1 MPSFSTLSRIIC
13 LVALHKLLTGCATTS
28 DVPKLITTK
37 PAEEISV
44 ARVQE
49 NPRTYIGKQVR
60 WGGAIIG
67 VENFKQHTLIELLSR
82 KLSTNGK
89 PTYRGSS
96 EGRFMVTVKG
106 FIDPEE
112 YPKERLM
119 TVTGMISKVI
129 EKKVGDY
136 PYVYPMVEAEAY
148 YLWSEKLGDP
158 YPYHY
163 RPFYYDPW
171 YAPWPYSR
179 YRYPFYY

>member
-1 MPSFSTLSRIIC
+1 MRSFNTLRRIIC
-13 LVALHKLLTGCATTS
+13 LATLILFLTGCATMG
-28 DVPKLITTK
+28 DVPKLIETK

-44 ARVQE
+44 TWVQE
-49 NPRTYIGKQVR
+49 NPQTYIGKQVR

-67 VENFKQHTLIELLSR
+67 VKNFKQHTVVELFSR
-82 KLSTNGK
+82 KLSAKGK
-89 PTYRGSS
+89 PAYRGPS
-96 EGRFMVTVKG
+96 EGRFMVTVQG

-119 TVTGMISKVI
+119 TVTGMISKVV

-148 YLWSEKLGDP
+148 HLWSGKLGDP
-158 YPYHY
+158 YPYHN

-171 YAPWPYSR
+171 YAPWPYPW
-179 YRYPFYY
+179 YRYP